1 MVRLKL
7 TDTVRRL
14 AWQEIHPAAQI
25 PAKATFSVKTRT
37 QESVKKVPQS
47 LAGADKNSG
56 QMLPEL
62 LLQGIAW
69 VDRSSFQILRMRTD
83 LLALKIQFGEV
94 QPGFSEALAGLQ
106 TLVTFSEVQ
115 SPEVANCMWMPSE
128 VDVHAQIGEAFGLPD
143 AGYELYFDRWL
154 RNVHH
159 YTDYQPY
166 RGPMSNNAE
175 PEQSARRNDTEAH
188 PYLEEPLKQLV
199 KRIPDLKGIRPS
211 ADQQAPTRRLRS
223 KD

>member
-1 MVRLKL
+1 
-7 TDTVRRL
+7 
-14 AWQEIHPAAQI
+14 
-25 PAKATFSVKTRT
+25 
-37 QESVKKVPQS
+37 
-47 LAGADKNSG
+47 
-56 QMLPEL
+56 
-62 LLQGIAW
+62 
-69 VDRSSFQILRMRTD
+69 
-83 LLALKIQFGEV
+83 
-94 QPGFSEALAGLQ
+94 
-106 TLVTFSEVQ
+106 
-115 SPEVANCMWMPSE
+115 MPSE

-154 RNVHH
+154 RNVQH

>member
-1 MVRLKL
+1 LVQSRFVDARIDRSQSCLYLESPSGTGADRHHSGTGILALTVTAAGLADGRLKRESPL

-25 PAKATFSVKTRT
+25 PAKATFSVKIRT

-47 LAGADKNSG
+47 LAWADKNSG

-83 LLALKIQFGEV
+83 LLAPKIQFGEV

-115 SPEVANCMWMPSE
+115 SPEV
-128 VDVHAQIGEAFGLPD
+128 
-143 AGYELYFDRWL
+143 
-154 RNVHH
+154 
-159 YTDYQPY
+159 
-166 RGPMSNNAE
+166 
-175 PEQSARRNDTEAH
+175 
-188 PYLEEPLKQLV
+188 
-199 KRIPDLKGIRPS
+199 RIPYGCQAKSTCTRKLVRPS
-211 ADQQAPTRRLRS
+211 GFLTQAMNSTSIGGFETCSTIRTISPIEGR
-223 KD
+223 